1 MSLFNAF
8 DNVLSLILS
17 SLMQSYLQENSLTSM
32 LKSRLQKLDGLTHD
46 ELKENITKII
56 KNIPKEK
63 YRNIIKGA
71 YERPEK
77 YVSKKN
83 KTRKIKKNYL

>member
-1 MSLFNAF
+1 
-8 DNVLSLILS
+8 
-17 SLMQSYLQENSLTSM
+17 M
-32 LKSRLQKLDGLTHD
+32 LKSRLQKLEGLKY
-46 ELKENITKII
+46 ENLKENIQKVIGE
-56 KNIPKEK
+56 IPKEK

-83 KTRKIKKNYL
+83 NTRKIKKNYL